1 MKIREA
7 QVDDA
12 GRLEALRVRA
22 WRAAYPGLV
31 DQQILDDLDPDDP
44 TSRLVWKNLIEEG
57 AIGVGVVENEG
68 GDLIGFCAVAAPT
81 RDDDEPAGVAE
92 VVALYVSPDHMRRGV
107 GTMLMEA
114 VIRRL
119 REAEEGWRECTVWTL
134 EANTASLALYH
145 GLGFA
150 RDGSSR
156 TEEGWRCP
164 DVRLRLA
171 L

>member
-7 QVDDA
+7 TVEDA
-12 GRLEALRVRA
+12 ARLESLRVRA

-44 TSRLVWKNLIEEG
+44 TSALVWKNLIEQGE
-57 AIGVGVVENEG
+57 IGVGITENEG
-68 GDLIGFCAVAAPT
+68 GDLTGFCAVAAPS

-92 VVALYVSPDHMRRGV
+92 VVALYVSPDHLRRGI
-107 GTMLMEA
+107 GRTLMEA

-119 REAEEGWRECTVWTL
+119 READEGWKECTVWTL

-145 GLGFA
+145 ELGFA
-150 RDGSSR
+150 RDGAAR
-156 TEEGWRCP
+156 TEAGWRCP
-164 DVRLRLA
+164 DVRLRLT

>member
-7 QVDDA
+7 RVDDA
-12 GRLEALRVRA
+12 ARLESLRVRA

-44 TSRLVWKNLIEEG
+44 TSALVWKNLIEQG
-57 AIGVGVVENEG
+57 TFGVGIAENEG
-68 GDLIGFCAVAAPT
+68 GDLVGFCAVTAPS
-81 RDDDEPAGVAE
+81 RDEDEPDSVAE
-92 VVALYVSPDHMRRGV
+92 VIALYVSPDHLRRGI
-107 GTMLMEA
+107 GTALMEA

-119 REAEEGWRECTVWTL
+119 REAEAQWNECTVWTL
-134 EANTASLALYH
+134 EANTAALALYH
-145 GLGFA
+145 ELGFT

-156 TEEGWRCP
+156 TEPGWRCP